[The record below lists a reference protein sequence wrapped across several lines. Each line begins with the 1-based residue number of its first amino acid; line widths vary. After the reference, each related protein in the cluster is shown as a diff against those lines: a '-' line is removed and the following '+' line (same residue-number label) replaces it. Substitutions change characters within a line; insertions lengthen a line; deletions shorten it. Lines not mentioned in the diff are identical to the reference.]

1 MAAAGGALTAS
12 MVEIPLF
19 TGQNSSLQTQLSN
32 SNSQLANLKKQLD
45 TMTGLVSLSITE
57 QALLEPVVETIIPT
71 DSTGVGAKEAG
82 VIYFIDRQL
91 ASEYG
96 LSGNMFIDARHVPPN
111 IPASSSNPLHVTP
124 SVACAFLKLASDAFS
139 PERGGASVNRISY
152 AAGSQTLPAGGTPLT
167 VNCE

>member
-1 MAAAGGALTAS
+1 MLKTTRRQFLKLGMAAAGGALTAS

-71 DSTGVGAKEAG
+71 DSTGVGGKPDLQG
-82 VIYFIDRQL
+82 RGDTVHGQL
-91 ASEYG
+91 WNHGEPACGLGYQLSVSDEYERILEG
-96 LSGNMFIDARHVPPN
+96 Q
-111 IPASSSNPLHVTP
+111 SSCTTNLFQQGIWGEFPDVE
-124 SVACAFLKLASDAFS
+124 F
-139 PERGGASVNRISY
+139 
-152 AAGSQTLPAGGTPLT
+152 
-167 VNCE
+167 

>member
-96 LSGNMFIDARHVPPN
+96 RSGNMFMDAPQLQPN
-111 IPASSSNPLHVTP
+111 IPARCSNPLQVNP
-124 SVACAFLKLASDAFS
+124 SLAPVSL
-139 PERGGASVNRISY
+139 
-152 AAGSQTLPAGGTPLT
+152 TLPSGADSPPGGGGPPNPLS
-167 VNCE
+167 